1 MAGILGAAMGSL
13 SSALNSM
20 SNSTVADFIHSF
32 FRKVPS
38 DDAMLRLAR
47 VMTLVWA
54 VLMAVFACA
63 FSSSTGNV
71 YLTGLTIAGYT
82 YGALL
87 GAFLLGRLVK
97 RANQVDA
104 VIAFL
109 VTVAVMTYIV
119 RYVKIDVT
127 TAGTTTATAIAAQWL
142 VPIGVLITL
151 VVGAVSAGSTGPRR
165 RRTTMDVPTR
175 STTTRRRRPPA
186 GREGG
191 RDARD
196 RPDVRNLLRRHRSRR
211 GRVRAERDTL
221 RMRPLG
227 RLSHPY
233 SDELRTQIAA
243 ALPPAATT
251 TEAIC
256 VLDTGIGQ
264 AFAEAGVRALAQL
277 CDGHADL
284 VVSHGQ
290 TMHHWV
296 EAGTVRG
303 TLQLGQPAWIAEAT
317 GLPVVSDLR
326 SRDVAAGGQGAPL
339 VALFDALLLGGL
351 PGVPAA
357 LNLGG
362 IANITVVAPDADPL
376 AFDTGPANALLD
388 AAARHFSGG
397 TEEYDRDGRGAAAGQ
412 VNPDLLR
419 RLLDE
424 PYYRLPGP
432 KSTGKELFHLPY
444 LLAALA
450 DAPTP
455 DPQDVL
461 ATLTR
466 LTAVTVAER
475 LPRPRRH
482 PARRLRRRRTQPDA
496 DAHDR
501 RRAARRPAVL
511 Q

>member
-1 MAGILGAAMGSL
+1 MRVIGLMSGTSYDGIEAA
-13 SSALNSM
+13 
-20 SNSTVADFIHSF
+20 
-32 FRKVPS
+32 
-38 DDAMLRLAR
+38 
-47 VMTLVWA
+47 
-54 VLMAVFACA
+54 
-63 FSSSTGNV
+63 
-71 YLTGLTIAGYT
+71 
-82 YGALL
+82 
-87 GAFLLGRLVK
+87 
-97 RANQVDA
+97 
-104 VIAFL
+104 
-109 VTVAVMTYIV
+109 
-119 RYVKIDVT
+119 
-127 TAGTTTATAIAAQWL
+127 AAEF
-142 VPIGVLITL
+142 
-151 VVGAVSAGSTGPRR
+151 
-165 RRTTMDVPTR
+165 DR
-175 STTTRRRRPPA
+175 S
-186 GREGG
+186 G
-191 RDARD
+191 
-196 RPDVRNLLRRHRSRR
+196 
-211 GRVRAERDTL
+211 DTL

-233 SDELRTQIAA
+233 PQELRTRIAA

-264 AFAEAGVRALAQL
+264 AFAEAGVRAVAEL
-277 CDGHADL
+277 CDGRADL

-339 VALFDALLLGGL
+339 VALFDALLLRGL

-388 AAARHFSGG
+388 AAARHFTGG
-397 TEEYDRDGRGAAAGQ
+397 AEEYDRDGRGAAAGQ
-412 VNPDLLR
+412 VNPALLR

-444 LLAALA
+444 LLTALG

-455 DPQDVL
+455 DKNDVL

-466 LTAVTVAER
+466 LTAVTVADACREQGVTRLVVSGGGAHNPTLMGMLVDELPGVDLTSSDEVGVASDAKEALAFALLGYLTVHGLPGALPSGTGARHASVLGSITPGRQPLR
-475 LPRPRRH
+475 LPAPVDTA
-482 PARRLRRRRTQPDA
+482 PDRLLITA
-496 DAHDR
+496 D
-501 RRAARRPAVL
+501 
-511 Q
+511 

>member
-1 MAGILGAAMGSL
+1 MRVIGLMSGTSYDGIEAAAAEFDL
-13 SSALNSM
+13 S
-20 SNSTVADFIHSF
+20 
-32 FRKVPS
+32 
-38 DDAMLRLAR
+38 
-47 VMTLVWA
+47 
-54 VLMAVFACA
+54 
-63 FSSSTGNV
+63 G
-71 YLTGLTIAGYT
+71 
-82 YGALL
+82 
-87 GAFLLGRLVK
+87 
-97 RANQVDA
+97 
-104 VIAFL
+104 
-109 VTVAVMTYIV
+109 
-119 RYVKIDVT
+119 
-127 TAGTTTATAIAAQWL
+127 
-142 VPIGVLITL
+142 
-151 VVGAVSAGSTGPRR
+151 
-165 RRTTMDVPTR
+165 
-175 STTTRRRRPPA
+175 
-186 GREGG
+186 
-191 RDARD
+191 
-196 RPDVRNLLRRHRSRR
+196 
-211 GRVRAERDTL
+211 DTL

-233 SDELRTQIAA
+233 PDELRTRIAA
-243 ALPPAATT
+243 ALPPAPTT

-264 AFAEAGVRALAQL
+264 AFAEAAERALAEL
-277 CDGHADL
+277 CGGDADL

-296 EAGTVRG
+296 DGGVVRG

-317 GLPVVSDLR
+317 GLPVVADLR

-388 AAARHFSGG
+388 AAVRHFSGG

-412 VNPDLLR
+412 VNPVLLR

-432 KSTGKELFHLPY
+432 KSTGKELFHRPY

-455 DPQDVL
+455 EPQDVL

-466 LTAVTVAER
+466 LTAVTVADACRDHGVTQLVVSGGGAHNPTLMRMIADELPGVLLSSSDDLGVASDAKEALAFALLGYLTVHGLPGTLPSGTGARHASVLGSITPGRRPLR
-475 LPRPRRH
+475 LPEPVGTA
-482 PARRLRRRRTQPDA
+482 PDRLLIAA
-496 DAHDR
+496 D
-501 RRAARRPAVL
+501 
-511 Q
+511 